1 MNFQQKTKLK
11 GTKGKVEKNVTVE
24 KRNLYQTSL
33 FLYLYDNLRTNQVK
47 INIGK
52 VEYSLKHA
60 MQAQSGE

>member
-1 MNFQQKTKLK
+1 
-11 GTKGKVEKNVTVE
+11 VEKNVTVE

-60 MQAQSGE
+60 MQAQSGG